1 MTVVVGR
8 EGHVG
13 IITLDR
19 PAVNAFDE
27 EQTAGFAA
35 AVAELGADTRVRSL
49 LIRGAGR
56 HFCGGADIAMMDSWR
71 TAPDRRERLARFAK
85 RLQDAL
91 ETLAELPKPSIAAIT
106 GAATGGGLELAL
118 ACDFR
123 IAGTSSRLGLPEVGL
138 GLLPGAGGTQRLTRI
153 AGPAVATR
161 IVLGAELVDGREA
174 HRLGIVHWVVDGGV
188 EDGSVE
194 DGGVEEAAMRHAQR
208 LAALPP
214 AAYGAA
220 KRCIAAARGTD
231 GFATEIDEIG
241 RLIETDETARLL
253 ERFVTAAR

>member
-1 MTVVVGR
+1 MSVAVAR
-8 EGHVG
+8 EDRVG

-27 EQTAGFAA
+27 EQTARFAA
-35 AVAELGADTRVRSL
+35 AVAELGADTGIRAL

-56 HFCGGADIAMMDSWR
+56 HFCGGADIAMMASWR
-71 TAPDRRERLARFAK
+71 TAPDRRERLARFASD
-85 RLQDAL
+85 LQHAL
-91 ETLAELPKPSIAAIT
+91 QALSELPKPSIAAIT

-123 IAGTSSRLGLPEVGL
+123 IAGVSARLGLPEVGL

-161 IVLGAELVDGREA
+161 LVLGAELVDGRQA
-174 HRLGIVHWVVDGGV
+174 AQLGIVHWTVDGDV
-188 EDGSVE
+188 EGE
-194 DGGVEEAAMRHAQR
+194 AMRHAHR

-220 KRCIAAARGTD
+220 KRCIAAARGAD
-231 GFATEIDEIG
+231 GFAAEIDEIG

-253 ERFVTAAR
+253 HRFTIGAR

>member
-1 MTVVVGR
+1 MTVLVGR

-35 AVAELGADTRVRSL
+35 AVAELGADTHVRSL

-71 TAPDRRERLARFAK
+71 TAPDRRERLARFAES
-85 RLQDAL
+85 LQDAL

-123 IAGTSSRLGLPEVGL
+123 IAGTSSRIGLPEVGL

-161 IVLGAELVDGREA
+161 LVLGAELVDGAEA
-174 HRLGIVHWVVDGGV
+174 HRLGIVHWVV
-188 EDGSVE
+188 